1 MTRLRTILCIFTL
14 SGVGLVGSGC
24 INLPKLGPSEGPQV
38 VRLRQ
43 VVKDQPDNVHAHFM
57 LGKEALGRGDA
68 PAAEKS
74 FRRAIELKPDFE
86 EAHYGLGVAL
96 LDQGETSAAI
106 AHFEAM
112 RTAMPKSLAARE
124 GLAAAKL
131 NAADL
136 DGAEQTAKASFADGL
151 TSPQLHRLL
160 GEVAYARSRHAEA
173 LDHFKQAAAGS
184 TSLRRE
190 LDPLITDL
198 EGFVG
203 KYGK

>member
-1 MTRLRTILCIFTL
+1 MIRNGNILCIGTML
-14 SGVGLVGSGC
+14 GLCLAASGC
-24 INLPKLGPSEGPQV
+24 INLPKFGPSEGPQV

-43 VVKDQPDNVHAHFM
+43 VVKDQPENVHAHFM
-57 LGKEALGRGDA
+57 LAKEALARGDSR
-68 PAAEKS
+68 AAEKS
-74 FRRAIELKPDFE
+74 FRRAVALKPDFE

-96 LDQGETSAAI
+96 LDQGKTAAAI
-106 AHFEAM
+106 THFESM

-173 LDHFKQAAAGS
+173 LEHYKQAAAGS

-190 LDPLITDL
+190 LDPLIVDL
-198 EGFVG
+198 EGFVS
-203 KYGK
+203 KYEK